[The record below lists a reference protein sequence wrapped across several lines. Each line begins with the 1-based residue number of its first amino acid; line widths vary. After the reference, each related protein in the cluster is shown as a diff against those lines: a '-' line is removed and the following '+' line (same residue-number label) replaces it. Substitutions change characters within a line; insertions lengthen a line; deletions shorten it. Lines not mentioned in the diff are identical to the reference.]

1 MAALPDKQRLKW
13 WHLAWLTALSFAI
26 YWPAFFYDS
35 FQPETALYYFHNDG
49 LTFPLALRIYR
60 YFSLMWYRP
69 TPAMLYWIGE
79 QFLGWHDL
87 LGWKLFHFVTVL
99 ATAYA
104 IYWLVA
110 RCFSGSRLAG
120 ILAATYFLAHPNVYP
135 GIMEVA
141 GFDFLHI
148 VLTILCVG
156 LYFQGA
162 TASGTRSLRLTA
174 LAWLCCAIALTSK
187 EMALALPPYLL
198 VMSILL
204 AVSHPK
210 RQVSMRRELLRLLP
224 FFLLLP
230 VYYYL
235 HLAKL
240 SSATFPSTGY
250 YRSSA
255 NWTVILANCR
265 KFLPWI
271 QRIYAFTGETAGQ
284 RMYQS
289 TVVNNVVGIGS
300 ALLVAGTWLNL
311 VRVNQVRVN
320 QVRGKGQYRL
330 VGALMIGWIGVFL
343 VLPIYSGGF
352 VWHINL
358 PVVGYSV
365 LFGLAAA
372 WWFERVPSPLWRSA
386 ALAAFFLGCVA
397 LSRVNLHTELYSGT
411 HANAFLINHS
421 VLRKPPVE
429 PGRLGKAPLI
439 YIEDRLGIGPWW
451 YGTYGLLFNFV
462 YLRHDLQE
470 VVVPRLPSV
479 SQELRNRWLAHPNAF
494 FFRYDEQ
501 YDWHD
506 ASAEF
511 RAAIQNIAA
520 PRKGDI
526 E

>member
-1 MAALPDKQRLKW
+1 MTALRDKQRLKW
-13 WHLAWLTALSFAI
+13 WYPALLTALSFAI

-35 FQPETALYYFHNDG
+35 FQPETALYYFYSDG
-49 LTFPLALRIYR
+49 RNFLQALQSYG
-60 YFSLMWYRP
+60 YLSLMWYRP
-69 TPAMLYWIGE
+69 TPSMFYWIGQ

-99 ATAYA
+99 AAAYA

-110 RCFSGSRLAG
+110 RCFSGGRLAG
-120 ILAATYFLAHPNVYP
+120 ILAATCFLAHPNVYP

-156 LYFQGA
+156 LYFQAA
-162 TASGTRSLRLTA
+162 TASVARSLWLTA
-174 LAWLCCAIALTSK
+174 LSWLCCVIALTSK

-198 VMSILL
+198 VMSVLL
-204 AVSHPK
+204 VVLDPN
-210 RQVSMRRELLRLLP
+210 RRVSMRRELLRLLP

-230 VYYYL
+230 VYYFM

-240 SSATFPSTGY
+240 PPTAFPSTGY

-265 KFLPWI
+265 KFLLWI
-271 QRIYAFTGETAGQ
+271 PRIYAFTGETAGE

-289 TVVNNVVGIGS
+289 TVLNNVVGIGS
-300 ALLVAGTWLNL
+300 ALLVAGTWLN
-311 VRVNQVRVN
+311 QVREN
-320 QVRGKGQYRL
+320 RHYRL
-330 VGALMIGWIGVFL
+330 VGALMIGWIAVFL

-352 VWHINL
+352 LWHVNL
-358 PVVGYSV
+358 PVVGYCV

-372 WWFERVPSPLWRSA
+372 RWFESVPSPLWRSA
-386 ALAAFFLGCVA
+386 ALAAFFIGSVA

-411 HANAFLINHS
+411 HATAFRINHS

-429 PGRLGKAPLI
+429 PERLGKSPLI
-439 YIEDRLGIGPWW
+439 YIEDRLGIGGWW
-451 YGTYGLLFNFV
+451 YGNYGILFNYV
-462 YLRHDLQE
+462 YLRHDLHE
-470 VVVPRLPSV
+470 VVVPRLPLI
-479 SQELRNRWLAHPNAF
+479 SQELRNGWLAHPNAY

-511 RAAIQNIAA
+511 RAAIQNTAA
-520 PRKGDI
+520 PR
-526 E
+526 